1 MQHKLKNCLVLR
13 EQYLLDHLIGVSCHL
28 RQSFQV
34 DGRTVAVDLFEVNRS
49 ARLFS
54 FEVSPEANRNLFADF
69 ASLE

>member
-1 MQHKLKNCLVLR
+1 M
-13 EQYLLDHLIGVSCHL
+13 
-28 RQSFQV
+28 